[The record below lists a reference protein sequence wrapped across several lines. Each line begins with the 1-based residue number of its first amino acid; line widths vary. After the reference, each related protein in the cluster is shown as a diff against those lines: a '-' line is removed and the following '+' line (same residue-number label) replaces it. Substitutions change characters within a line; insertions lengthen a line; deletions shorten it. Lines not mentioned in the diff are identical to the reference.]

1 MSWQRHQDGTFI
13 GVFQKGTGQ
22 QKRGM
27 HLKFRAD
34 RGGRDLHK
42 SNRGGDQ
49 GKSVDYIGPHS

>member
-1 MSWQRHQDGTFI
+1 MPWQGHQDGTFI

-34 RGGRDLHK
+34 REVEGTYTSQTREVTRE
-42 SNRGGDQ
+42 SQ
-49 GKSVDYIGPHS
+49 WII